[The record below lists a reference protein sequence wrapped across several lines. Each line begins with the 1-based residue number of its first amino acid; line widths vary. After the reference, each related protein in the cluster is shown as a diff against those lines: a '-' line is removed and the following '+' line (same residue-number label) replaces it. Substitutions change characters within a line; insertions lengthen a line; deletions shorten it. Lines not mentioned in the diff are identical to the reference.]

1 MTISGKAK
9 KEGAETTMKKK
20 KVISAVLAVSM
31 LAAVILPGCGS
42 DENSGKTEIEILQYK
57 PEAATYF
64 DQVEEQFNATHDDI
78 HLTISSPNDAST
90 IMRTRFIREDYPD
103 IIGIGGDI
111 NYSYYVDADILAD
124 VSDYEGLSDVK
135 QSYID
140 ILENLEI
147 TPKDGTYG
155 VPYVANAA
163 GILYNKDMFEEH
175 GWEIPESWS
184 ELIDLCEEIQ
194 AEGILPFYFGFR
206 DTWTCLAPWNSL
218 AVDLAP
224 ADTCQQVNAGE
235 TTFSEEY
242 VEVAEKCLELVSYGP
257 EDPFAYGYNDACTA
271 FANGESAMYPIGS
284 YAVPQ
289 ILSVNPEM
297 NIDSFVT
304 PGNDDPSKNTLN
316 SGVDLMFAVTAE
328 CENKEAA
335 YEVLDFLMADENIQ
349 AYIDDQN
356 AVPCKDGDFDLAP
369 MLDGMTPFIESG
381 NMTDYQDHYY
391 PSEMAADA
399 LIQTYLINKDAD
411 AFLKDFDSRWQ
422 RYNIDIIR
430 AVQEYNEEHGSA
442 E

>member
-1 MTISGKAK
+1 
-9 KEGAETTMKKK
+9 MKRKNA
-20 KVISAVLAVSM
+20 ISAVLAVTM
-31 LAAVILPGCGS
+31 LAAAILPGCGA
-42 DENSGKTEIEILQYK
+42 DKDSGKTEIEILQYK

-64 DQVEEQFNATHDDI
+64 DKVEDEFNATHDDI

-90 IMRTRFIREDYPD
+90 IMRTRFVREDYPD

-124 VSDYEGLSDVK
+124 VSDYPGLSDIK
-135 QSYID
+135 QSYVD
-140 ILENLEI
+140 ILEALEI

-175 GWEIPESWS
+175 GWQIPESWD
-184 ELIDLCEEIQ
+184 ELIDLCQEIQ
-194 AEGILPFYFGFR
+194 SEGILPFYFGFR

-224 ADTCQQVNAGE
+224 ADTCKQVNAGE
-235 TTFSEEY
+235 TTFSDEY
-242 VEVAEKCLELVSYGP
+242 RETAEKCLELVSYGP
-257 EDPFAYGYNDACTA
+257 DDPFAYGYNDACTA

-289 ILSVNPEM
+289 ILSVNPDM

-304 PGNDDPSKNTLN
+304 PGNDDASKNTLN
-316 SGVDLMFAVTAE
+316 SGVDLMFAVTAA
-328 CENKEAA
+328 CKNKDAA
-335 YEVLDFLMADENIQ
+335 YEVLDFLLEDENIQ
-349 AYIDDQN
+349 AYINDQN
-356 AVPCKDGDFDLAP
+356 AVPCKEGDFELAP
-369 MLDGMTPFIESG
+369 MLDGMKPYIESG

-391 PSEMAADA
+391 PSEMAVDA
-399 LIQTYLINKDAD
+399 QIQTFLINKDVD
-411 AFLKDFDSRWQ
+411 AFLAKFDKDWQ
-422 RYNIDIIR
+422 RYNRDIIR
-430 AVQEYNEEHGSA
+430 EVQEYNEEHGTD